1 MTLAERLALA
11 RRALEGAGVP
21 AAEAALD
28 AELLARHALGWDR
41 ATLLSRR
48 HENAG
53 AEFERVYAARI
64 ERRAKREPVAY
75 ILGEQ
80 DFWGL
85 PFTVTRDVLIP
96 RPETELVIEE
106 ALAAFADGRP
116 PALVIDVCTGS
127 GCLAVALAREFGG
140 ADLIGTDISE
150 AALAVA
156 RANAQRHGVG
166 GRIAFRAADLLEGVS
181 ARAGLI
187 VSNPPYVATRDAAA
201 LAPEVR
207 DHEPP
212 AALFAGDDGLA
223 IYRRLLPA
231 ARARLLPEGR
241 LIVEVGFDQA
251 PAVTDLGEAAGLR
264 LEHTRQDLQ
273 GITRTLVFGTV

>member
-11 RRALEGAGVP
+11 RRALEAAGVP
-21 AAEAALD
+21 AAEATLD

-48 HENAG
+48 HESADP
-53 AEFERVYAARI
+53 EFETIYAAQL
-64 ERRAKREPVAY
+64 ERRARREPVAY

-80 DFWGL
+80 EFWGL
-85 PFTVTRDVLIP
+85 PFTVTRAVLIP
-96 RPETELVIEE
+96 RPETELIVEE

-116 PALVIDVCTGS
+116 PGLVIDVCTGS
-127 GCLAVALAREFGG
+127 GCLAVTLAREFGG

-181 ARAGLI
+181 ARADLI
-187 VSNPPYVATRDAAA
+187 VSNPPYVATRDGAT

-207 DHEPP
+207 DHEPHT
-212 AALFAGDDGLA
+212 ALFAGIDGLE

-231 ARARLLPEGR
+231 AGARLLPEGR
-241 LIVEVGFDQA
+241 LILEVGFDQSQQ
-251 PAVTDLGEAAGLR
+251 VTDLGEAAGLR

-273 GITRTLVFGTV
+273 GITRTLVFGKI

>member
-11 RRALEGAGVP
+11 RRALEAVGIP
-21 AAEAALD
+21 AAEATLD

-48 HENAG
+48 HESADP
-53 AEFERVYAARI
+53 EFEKVYAAQL
-64 ERRAKREPVAY
+64 ERRARREPVAY

-80 DFWGL
+80 EFWGL

-96 RPETELVIEE
+96 RPETELIVEE

-127 GCLAVALAREFGG
+127 GCLAVTLAREFGG

-150 AALAVA
+150 TALAIA
-156 RANAQRHGVG
+156 RANAQRHGVA
-166 GRIAFRAADLLEGVS
+166 GRITFRAVDLLEGVS
-181 ARAGLI
+181 ARADLI
-187 VSNPPYVATRDAAA
+187 VSNPPYVATREAAT

-207 DHEPP
+207 DHEPQT
-212 AALFAGDDGLA
+212 ALFAGTDGLA
-223 IYRRLLPA
+223 IYRRLLPDA
-231 ARARLLPEGR
+231 GARLIPDGR
-241 LIVEVGFDQA
+241 LIVEVGFDQSQ
-251 PAVTDLGEAAGLR
+251 PVTDIAEASGLR

-273 GITRTLVFGTV
+273 GITRTLVFGKI